1 MIRTNCVPT
10 VLKKKSLTIPLLSI
24 VSIAKVL
31 TPYAGIQRKDLA
43 SLGCPFPDDD
53 GAMCSECSHN
63 SVNSIFTG
71 QCDLGIK
78 IV

>member
-1 MIRTNCVPT
+1 
-10 VLKKKSLTIPLLSI
+10 
-24 VSIAKVL
+24 
-31 TPYAGIQRKDLA
+31 
-43 SLGCPFPDDD
+43 
-53 GAMCSECSHN
+53 MCSECSHN